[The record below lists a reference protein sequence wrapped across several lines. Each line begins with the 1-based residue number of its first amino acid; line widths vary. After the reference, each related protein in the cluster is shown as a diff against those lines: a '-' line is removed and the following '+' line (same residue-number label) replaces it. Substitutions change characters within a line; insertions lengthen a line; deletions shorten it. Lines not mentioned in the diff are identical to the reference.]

1 MNSDTFTPI
10 DESPWFSNLSA
21 QRADMGKDSQ
31 KADYEMDPAF
41 K

>member
-1 MNSDTFTPI
+1 MNSDTITPI